1 MYLPTLSLIISE
13 LKSLSKDEALLI
25 RLPDNKISRKFC
37 SKVKAALYGST
48 EITII
53 KSQSPEV
60 FPNEIEMYI
69 RYLIPDKIGNTRQ
82 DINPE
87 SKASQNG
94 DMANKGKGE

>member
-25 RLPDNKISRKFC
+25 RLPDNEVSRKFC
-37 SKVKAALYGST
+37 AKVKAALYGST

-69 RYLIPDKIGNTRQ
+69 RYTLT
-82 DINPE
+82 DIKPE
-87 SKASQNG
+87 NKASQNG